1 MNKSKKTTYWW
12 NRWTAVSIA
21 IMLLV
26 LTPIFTIL
34 IKLLERP
41 GENWNHI
48 SSTLLPSYFYNS
60 LLLLLGVGFFTF
72 ILGVSLA
79 WIVSVYEFPGRKY
92 FEWLLILPLA
102 FPSYMMGYSYVGILE
117 YTGPVSSWLRNN
129 FEIAFKG
136 PIIDIMNMPGV
147 IFILSISLFPYVYVL
162 CRASFTQQS
171 STFREAAVLLGS
183 SKPRV
188 FTKIALP
195 LARPA
200 IAGGLALVGM
210 EVLNDYGTI
219 KYFGV
224 DTFTAGIF
232 RAWFS
237 FGDVNTAIYLS
248 AILTL
253 FVLVLIW
260 IENLQRGNRGWT
272 NRSDNSKPAKR
283 IEPSRIT
290 QYALTLTCGILLAI
304 SFLLP
309 LGQLLIWVS
318 QTWRY
323 VVDSEFGILIFRSFT
338 LAIGS
343 AVLIAI
349 LSIVLLYTVR
359 ISPLKWTRYIT
370 RTASIGYA
378 IPGAVIAVGVMI
390 PMIELDKIINAVAA
404 TNVGLLLS
412 GTLFIVI
419 IAYIVR
425 FMAVGYNAIDSGFQ
439 KTGAS
444 VNEVARSLGA
454 SPFRTLWQVDLPLIR
469 NSIAAGILLAFVDIM
484 KELPL
489 TLILRPFNFHTL
501 ATKAFDMATNEM
513 IAESANASLVV
524 VLTGIIPIIL
534 LNNVISGKKKVAQK
548 SKLSHT
554 ISTKIEE
561 QAEPPLVND

>member
-1 MNKSKKTTYWW
+1 
-12 NRWTAVSIA
+12 
-21 IMLLV
+21 MLLI

-34 IKLLERP
+34 IKLFDKP
-41 GENWNHI
+41 GETWGHI
-48 SSTLLPSYFYNS
+48 AEHLLPVYFSNS
-60 LLLLLGVGFFTF
+60 AILLVGVGICTF
-72 ILGVSLA
+72 LMGVSTA
-79 WIVSVYEFPGRKY
+79 WIVSIYEFPGRKY

-102 FPSYMMGYSYVGILE
+102 FPSYMMGYSYVGLLE

-129 FEIAFKG
+129 FDIHFVG

-162 CRASFTQQS
+162 CRASFSQQS

-183 SKPRV
+183 SNPRV

-224 DTFTAGIF
+224 DTFTSGIF

-237 FGDVNTAIYLS
+237 LGDINTAIYLS

-260 IENLQRGNRGWT
+260 LENLQRGNRRWT
-272 NRSDNSKPAKR
+272 NRSDNSKPVKKIELSKPMR
-283 IEPSRIT
+283 I
-290 QYALTLTCGILLAI
+290 ALMLFCSFILSI
-304 SFLLP
+304 SFIFP
-309 LGQLLIWVS
+309 LTQLIIWVS
-318 QTWRY
+318 ETWRY
-323 VVDSEFGILIFRSFT
+323 VIDAEFGILIFRSFS
-338 LAIGS
+338 LAMGS
-343 AVLIAI
+343 AVLIAL

-359 ISPLKWTRYIT
+359 INPLRWIRYIT
-370 RTASIGYA
+370 KTSSIGYA
-378 IPGAVIAVGVMI
+378 IPGAVIAVGVMV
-390 PMIELDKIINAVAA
+390 PMMKLDKFLNQFLYEGA
-404 TNVGLLLS
+404 GLLFS
-412 GTLFIVI
+412 GTIFIVI
-419 IAYIVR
+419 FSYIIR
-425 FMAVGYNAIDSGFQ
+425 FLAVGYNAIDSGFQ
-439 KTGAS
+439 KTGIS
-444 VNEVARSLGA
+444 VNEIARSLGA
-454 SPFRTLWQVDLPLIR
+454 SPFRTLLRIDLPLIR

-489 TLILRPFNFHTL
+489 TLILRPFNFNTL

-524 VLTGIIPIIL
+524 VLTGIIPVIL
-534 LNNVISGKKKVAQK
+534 LNNVISSKKLTKKKK
-548 SKLSHT
+548 
-554 ISTKIEE
+554 
-561 QAEPPLVND
+561 

>member
-1 MNKSKKTTYWW
+1 
-12 NRWTAVSIA
+12 
-21 IMLLV
+21 
-26 LTPIFTIL
+26 
-34 IKLLERP
+34 
-41 GENWNHI
+41 
-48 SSTLLPSYFYNS
+48 
-60 LLLLLGVGFFTF
+60 
-72 ILGVSLA
+72 
-79 WIVSVYEFPGRKY
+79 
-92 FEWLLILPLA
+92 
-102 FPSYMMGYSYVGILE
+102 
-117 YTGPVSSWLRNN
+117 
-129 FEIAFKG
+129 
-136 PIIDIMNMPGV
+136 
-147 IFILSISLFPYVYVL
+147 
-162 CRASFTQQS
+162 
-171 STFREAAVLLGS
+171 
-183 SKPRV
+183 
-188 FTKIALP
+188 
-195 LARPA
+195 
-200 IAGGLALVGM
+200 
-210 EVLNDYGTI
+210 
-219 KYFGV
+219 
-224 DTFTAGIF
+224 
-232 RAWFS
+232 
-237 FGDVNTAIYLS
+237 
-248 AILTL
+248 
-253 FVLVLIW
+253 
-260 IENLQRGNRGWT
+260 
-272 NRSDNSKPAKR
+272 
-283 IEPSRIT
+283 
-290 QYALTLTCGILLAI
+290 
-304 SFLLP
+304 
-309 LGQLLIWVS
+309 

-524 VLTGIIPIIL
+524 VLTGIIPII
-534 LNNVISGKKKVAQK
+534 
-548 SKLSHT
+548 
-554 ISTKIEE
+554 
-561 QAEPPLVND
+561 